1 MRKDSGLIA
10 SASSRSSA
18 KTTPTTM
25 RTTPATR
32 AGASVREGGRSPRQ
46 ASATRPAL
54 VVARNPTT
62 MKAKL
67 T

>member
-18 KTTPTTM
+18 KTTPTTT
-25 RTTPATR
+25 RAAPATR
-32 AGASVREGGRSPRQ
+32 ASASVREGGRSPRH

-54 VVARNPTT
+54 VVARNPAT
-62 MKAKL
+62 MKPKL